1 MATLN
6 VHEAMG
12 MKVDREAV
20 AGLVLPQ
27 LWMMSMGPCKSPT
40 RRVAKRSSPC
50 STQRGSIQQVYEVS
64 SSCPG
69 RSVLTLF
76 SVIKSLGARVER
88 EHIEHLRAV
97 RQAEAQTASLGMQN
111 TGWEL
116 GHEAAEVDFETLVGR
131 SSTST
136 PRVENGAASSMMDDW
151 DNDMDWL
158 KPKSDP
164 VPVRLASQVQK
175 SAEPD

>member
-1 MATLN
+1 M
-6 VHEAMG
+6 
-12 MKVDREAV
+12 
-20 AGLVLPQ
+20 
-27 LWMMSMGPCKSPT
+27 
-40 RRVAKRSSPC
+40 
-50 STQRGSIQQVYEVS
+50 
-64 SSCPG
+64 
-69 RSVLTLF
+69 LTLS

-116 GHEAAEVDFETLVGR
+116 GHEATEVDFETLVGR

-151 DNDMDWL
+151 SNDMDWL

-164 VPVRLASQVQK
+164 VPVRLAPTLQICAK
-175 SAEPD
+175 SE